1 MTYAKQF
8 LIEYLYN
15 YLSSKTDHDFIKG
28 YIEKT
33 PKKLY
38 RFRSCTENDFNA
50 ISNDFNAISNDYIW
64 LSR

>member
-1 MTYAKQF
+1 MTYDKQF

-15 YLSSKTDHDFIKG
+15 YLSSKTYHDFIKD
-28 YIEKT
+28 YIEKI

-38 RFRSCTENDFNA
+38 RFRSCTENDF
-50 ISNDFNAISNDYIW
+50 DAISNDYIW